1 MTPARSPVDEPSPEP
16 LTPLSMAILLAL
28 AERDL
33 HGYALLEEIEA
44 QTGGSLSPATGTLY
58 AALERLADEEL
69 IEKSPDSPAPDEDQR
84 RRYFRITP
92 AGRAA
97 AAAESRRMADV
108 IRIARK
114 RLASELGA

>member
-1 MTPARSPVDEPSPEP
+1 MPLADTPSPDP

-33 HGYALLEEIEA
+33 HGYALLQEIEA

-69 IEKSPDSPAPDEDQR
+69 IVESPDLPAPNEDQR
-84 RRYFRITP
+84 RRYYRITL

-97 AAAESRRMADV
+97 AAAESRRMEHV

-114 RLASELGA
+114 RLAPEGGA